1 MREQEADRSP
11 ATETKQETGLDSR
24 GQRTSVKRNRP
35 PSYNK
40 GYRNEI
46 VKVLLT
52 CGTFSYKS
60 LELYGEK
67 KEMCRRKLK
76 KMEEENMLEEF
87 NVEHKKIVRFRK
99 FEANQFK
106 ITKELWPGY
115 YGHYNNYGIANAEA
129 IARTASRLSQAEK
142 ARRESEIV
150 VMMIK
155 AGVKTTP
162 EDKARINSE
171 KCIGENE
178 TCFYSSLEIKDTG
191 MFKLRMDKTNEQ
203 ERGTINSRVIGSL
216 IGCGGVYAIYH
227 TGKRPIKWAKSV
239 EGQMAYA
246 ISVIARDQYN
256 GNVPAGSIKECIV
269 IGYTNEA
276 VSYTHLTLPTI
287 CSV

>member
-11 ATETKQETGLDSR
+11 ATETEQETGLDSR

-115 YGHYNNYGIANAEA
+115 Y
-129 IARTASRLSQAEK
+129 
-142 ARRESEIV
+142 
-150 VMMIK
+150 
-155 AGVKTTP
+155 
-162 EDKARINSE
+162 
-171 KCIGENE
+171 
-178 TCFYSSLEIKDTG
+178 
-191 MFKLRMDKTNEQ
+191 
-203 ERGTINSRVIGSL
+203 
-216 IGCGGVYAIYH
+216 
-227 TGKRPIKWAKSV
+227 
-239 EGQMAYA
+239 
-246 ISVIARDQYN
+246 
-256 GNVPAGSIKECIV
+256 
-269 IGYTNEA
+269 
-276 VSYTHLTLPTI
+276 
-287 CSV
+287 